1 MHWQVQEEYLHPCPT
16 GHVGDKAS
24 QAILISNATILR
36 LPNIRQPQF
45 HRGHPPPKYYACVTG
60 ITCGVRDGLLRMS
73 LYYGRMC
80 QLRGLERYSRMCQVL
95 RIRRQCSQQNGE
107 KWMKVGDRVVGQ
119 HTIRE
124 KTLTRA
130 TL

>member
-45 HRGHPPPKYYACVTG
+45 HRGHPPPQ
-60 ITCGVRDGLLRMS
+60 ILRMRDGHYLWS
-73 LYYGRMC
+73 
-80 QLRGLERYSRMCQVL
+80 SRWAPAHVPVL
-95 RIRRQCSQQNGE
+95 WSYVSAEGSGAVFKNVSGPSDTTTVLAAE
-107 KWMKVGDRVVGQ
+107 W
-119 HTIRE
+119 
-124 KTLTRA
+124 
-130 TL
+130 